1 MLSRANTLVGMLIF
15 GVGCFVGY
23 VSTQFQLLS
32 IARDINV
39 VDLLALFITT
49 VLGFYI
55 AHVVQRNLTA
65 HRVER
70 DLMIGHLNGMRH
82 RLGGLDFMEGQSKLS
97 FSASIAWFRQW
108 FAEYRSL
115 ECLVEETIGSD
126 CVKEQMEKL
135 YTESITLKKLS
146 TGGKKK
152 GGCFQL
158 DEVERKYF
166 DESKRRVEEL
176 LFKLVVRINRKS

>member
-1 MLSRANTLVGMLIF
+1 MLSRDNILLGALIF
-15 GVGCFVGY
+15 AAGCFAGY
-23 VSTQFQLLS
+23 VSTQFHLFG
-32 IARDINV
+32 IEYEINV
-39 VDLLALFITT
+39 VDLLSLTVTT
-49 VLGFYI
+49 ILGFYI
-55 AHVVQRNLTA
+55 AHVVQKNLTA

-70 DLMIGHLNGMRH
+70 DLMIHHLNGMRH
-82 RLGGLDFMEGQSKLS
+82 RLTSLDFLEGQSSLS

-115 ECLVEETIGSD
+115 ECLVEETIGVDSM
-126 CVKEQMEKL
+126 KEQMEKL
-135 YTESITLKKLS
+135 YSESITLKKLS

>member
-1 MLSRANTLVGMLIF
+1 MLSRANTLIGVLIF

-23 VSTQFQLLS
+23 VSTQFHYLS
-32 IARDINV
+32 IDRDINV
-39 VDLLALFITT
+39 VDLLALLITT

-82 RLGGLDFMEGQSKLS
+82 RLGELDFMEGQSKLS

-126 CVKEQMEKL
+126 CVKEPMEKL

-166 DESKRRVEEL
+166 DESKRRVEEII
-176 LFKLVVRINRKS
+176 FKLVVRINRKS